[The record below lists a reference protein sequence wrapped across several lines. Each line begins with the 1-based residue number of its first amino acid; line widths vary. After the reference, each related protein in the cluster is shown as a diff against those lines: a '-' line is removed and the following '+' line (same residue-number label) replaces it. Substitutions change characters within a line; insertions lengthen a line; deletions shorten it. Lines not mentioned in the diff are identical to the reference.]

1 MCLTKA
7 LFTNDTQGITK
18 YFKATLSSRR
28 CQYFAKRT
36 HSLTI
41 NERKTGR
48 DNEENKT
55 GRDNDENKT
64 VLKPTYGCNTSFKI

>member
-1 MCLTKA
+1 MFNKSTLYKWHPGEYKVFYDDIIITLT
-7 LFTNDTQGITK
+7 
-18 YFKATLSSRR
+18 SRR
-28 CQYFAKRT
+28 CQYFAKMT

-55 GRDNDENKT
+55 
-64 VLKPTYGCNTSFKI
+64 VLKPT